1 MKVGEL
7 KARLKS
13 LKNKLMKKEEKMKW
27 QLECLVKIQI
37 PKIQAWFSCLAFGDH
52 KIIPQNFCRVNIFT
66 FPQQEH
72 CFLRLKGNSRH
83 SMRSTKSFMIQNQ
96 ANPQCGCGIV
106 SGMLADYSVDEI
118 YDRSSW
124 LFEIHDVWGKGR
136 AEIIFVTSITSSAC
150 VNYYHLG
157 KISFCECVLGPIEMM
172 WFSFW

>member
-96 ANPQCGCGIV
+96 ANPQCGCGII
-106 SGMLADYSVDEI
+106 SGRDALQLLCQWNLRSVKLPAGFLKSTI
-118 YDRSSW
+118 SW
-124 LFEIHDVWGKGR
+124 LFEARGEWERK
-136 AEIIFVTSITSSAC
+136 EITPLLQALLS
-150 VNYYHLG
+150 
-157 KISFCECVLGPIEMM
+157 
-172 WFSFW
+172 

>member
-1 MKVGEL
+1 MDESRRAQSKVEVIEEQVDEERGKDEVTMGVFGENTNSKDPSMVFL
-7 KARLKS
+7 PGFRR
-13 LKNKLMKKEEKMKW
+13 
-27 QLECLVKIQI
+27 
-37 PKIQAWFSCLAFGDH
+37 
-52 KIIPQNFCRVNIFT
+52 PQNNPSELLQSEYFT

-124 LFEIHDVWGKGR
+124 LFEIHDV
-136 AEIIFVTSITSSAC
+136 
-150 VNYYHLG
+150 
-157 KISFCECVLGPIEMM
+157 
-172 WFSFW
+172 